1 MRNIIKIAVAL
12 LIMAAALPGMAQEW
26 KKVNDTT
33 YARSFTRSD
42 GVVTDYAT
50 PVDVT
55 AMTVK
60 INNDLRSAALLQ
72 VGSIGSS
79 VAAGGIALFNATHYS
94 GEDTMLN
101 VATVLLGLASA
112 GLGVASIVKM
122 YQRRVYIAPDGVVI
136 RISRTEEPKYDIK
149 KRRGIMRNL

>member
-1 MRNIIKIAVAL
+1 MRNIIKIAVAM

-33 YARSFTRSD
+33 YARSYTRSD

-60 INNDLRSAALLQ
+60 INNDLRSAALCQFGCMGAGAVSAAAALVNAYEHDGKSTSLT
-72 VGSIGSS
+72 VGTIVFGVASI
-79 VAAGGIALFNATHYS
+79 
-94 GEDTMLN
+94 
-101 VATVLLGLASA
+101 

-122 YQRRVYIAPDGVVI
+122 NQKRVYLAPDGVVV
-136 RISRTEEPKYDIK
+136 RINRTDEPKYDIK
-149 KRRGIMRNL
+149 KRRGLFRNL